1 MQEGSGQRGKDD
13 PLRVI
18 LARHGETALNV
29 EGRFRGRAEAP
40 LTPRG
45 QEQATRLGA
54 ALAGFRPELL
64 LASPRGRAI
73 DSARAIGARTS
84 VEPGVEPRLEDIDYG
99 EWTGLT
105 RVEVSKRWP
114 TEYEQYLRDPER
126 AAFPGGETLFG
137 LETRIAELLSELS
150 KRLELRV
157 VVLVT
162 HDVVIRA
169 LVCRFLDAP
178 LRAMH
183 RLRVDVASTTGI
195 SLANDKTTIDWVN
208 NTSHLEQKAPS

>member
-1 MQEGSGQRGKDD
+1 MQEESGQRGRGD

-45 QEQATRLGA
+45 QEQATRLGE
-54 ALAGFRPELL
+54 ALVRHHPELL
-64 LASPRGRAI
+64 ITSPRSRAVET
-73 DSARAIGARTS
+73 ARAIGAKATLKH
-84 VEPGVEPRLEDIDYG
+84 EIEQRLEDIDYG

-105 RVEVSKRWP
+105 RGEVAKRWP
-114 TEYEQYLRDPER
+114 TEYEQYLRAPER
-126 AAFPGGETLFG
+126 ASFPAGETMLG
-137 LETRIAELLSELS
+137 LETRLAELLSELS
-150 KRLELRV
+150 KRNELRV

-162 HDVVIRA
+162 HDIVIRA

-183 RLRVDVASTTGI
+183 RLHVDVASTTCI
-195 SLANDKTTIDWVN
+195 SLANHKTTIDWVN
-208 NTSHLEQKAPS
+208 NTSHLEAALP